1 VDSAERAASRTGEA
15 GDRDEQLA
23 LGAVLAV
30 LALGL
35 VNLAYCLGVGTKRDA
50 KPPPPAAP
58 QPCDHHALNAAL
70 RGFVSTFVVDDKR
83 AQIHKRLLA
92 SERRLETLASL
103 PRWIAVGTAPL
114 EGADRSPA
122 GLRTRLGDITGI
134 RLTDDGASRTTIAHA
149 LELDRGTSSLFIADN
164 GHVAMITAVDGPP
177 ILCSRL
183 GTSASPARGKR

>member
-1 VDSAERAASRTGEA
+1 MTDHPIEEREPVPCGSARSAARTPGI
-15 GDRDEQLA
+15 D
-23 LGAVLAV
+23 
-30 LALGL
+30 GL

-50 KPPPPAAP
+50 KPPPPPA
-58 QPCDHHALNAAL
+58 QQSFDHHALNAAL
-70 RGFVSTFVVDDKR
+70 RRFVSTFVVDDKR
-83 AQIHKRLLA
+83 SQIHKRLLA

-122 GLRTRLGDITGI
+122 GLRARLGEITGI
-134 RLTDDGASRTTIAHA
+134 RLTEDGASRTTIARA

-164 GHVAMITAVDGPP
+164 GHVAMITVVDGPP

-183 GTSASPARGKR
+183 APSASPARGKR